1 MHVWSLMSMLGV
13 KSLYIHNGLC
23 VVVKCYGESGVEGT
37 IYGMLYRLLGVVVM
51 MYIIMMNNSY

>member
-37 IYGMLYRLLGVVVM
+37 IYGTV
-51 MYIIMMNNSY
+51 NSVTFATGISSP